1 MAKPLQYI
9 GQGFF
14 YALFMGVIGYFST
27 YPVYAHL
34 PPDETLIKLSFRHA
48 GQIAGECRERTQ
60 EEMDKLPM
68 YQRKGGT
75 KVCPRGRSDL
85 VVELEMDGKQ
95 LYHEILRPTGL
106 AHSSNANIYR
116 RIPVKAGVHT
126 LKARL
131 KDRPGDD
138 FNYVREE
145 TVNLAAGRIL
155 VRLGI
160 ASLVGAGLFAILLVL
175 ARTPYI
181 QDFFPWVY
189 FFHTPLVVHVDLS
202 VLLWFLAFAGV
213 LWSLNSSSRFLGVGW
228 LALVLAAGG
237 AAIIVLSPF
246 VAAGKPLM
254 SNYVPVIQSTF
265 FFTGLIVFAVGL
277 T

>member
-155 VRLGI
+155 VI
-160 ASLVGAGLFAILLVL
+160 
-175 ARTPYI
+175 
-181 QDFFPWVY
+181 DFK
-189 FFHTPLVVHVDLS
+189 
-202 VLLWFLAFAGV
+202 
-213 LWSLNSSSRFLGVGW
+213 
-228 LALVLAAGG
+228 AATGG
-237 AAIIVLSPF
+237 FIF
-246 VAAGKPLM
+246 RNK
-254 SNYVPVIQSTF
+254 N
-265 FFTGLIVFAVGL
+265 LISGQK
-277 T
+277 